1 MTDRARVLIVDDE
14 PDLLDILEFN
24 LSREGFEVSRAETGG
39 EALNLLEAGPLPQ
52 VVLLDLM
59 LPDTTGVSICHKI
72 RSNPNTKHLP
82 VLMLT
87 AKDSN
92 DDKIVGFEMGADDYV
107 TKPFSVR
114 EVILRVRA
122 LLRRAQSGDSAPH
135 PAAAEVGQVLAIG
148 PLRVDIGAHR
158 VSVLGEECALTAL
171 EFRLVS
177 TLVERAGRVQTRER
191 LLEDVWEMRADTTTR
206 TVDTHVTRLRRKLGA
221 AGGLIETI
229 RGVGY
234 RCKQANE
241 I

>member
-1 MTDRARVLIVDDE
+1 MSRPARLLIVDDE

-24 LSREGFEVSRAETGG
+24 LTHEGFAVSRAETGAEA
-39 EALNLLEAGPLPQ
+39 EALLKREPLPEL
-52 VVLLDLM
+52 VILDLM
-59 LPDTTGVSICHKI
+59 LPDTSGVSICHRI
-72 RSNPNTKHLP
+72 RSNPATKHLP

-87 AKDSN
+87 AKDSA
-92 DDKIVGFEMGADDYV
+92 DDKVVGFEMGADDYV

-122 LLRRAQSGDSAPH
+122 LLRRSVQGDASSGASVDSEQLMH
-135 PAAAEVGQVLAIG
+135 IG
-148 PLRVDIGAHR
+148 PLQVDIGAHR
-158 VSVLGEECALTAL
+158 VSVEGVECTLTAL

-206 TVDTHVTRLRRKLGA
+206 TVDTHVTRLRRKLGV
-221 AGGLIETI
+221 AGPLIETI

-234 RCKQANE
+234 RCKQASE
-241 I
+241 V

>member
-24 LSREGFEVSRAETGG
+24 LSREGFDVLRAETGA
-39 EALNLLEAGPLPQ
+39 EALTVLESGALPQ
-52 VVLLDLM
+52 AVLLDLM
-59 LPDTTGVSICHKI
+59 LPDTSGVSICHKI

-87 AKDSN
+87 AKDSS

-114 EVILRVRA
+114 EVILRLRA
-122 LLRRAQSGDSAPH
+122 LLRRSQRGEAQ
-135 PAAAEVGQVLAIG
+135 AAAATNVGQVMSIG

-158 VSVLGEECALTAL
+158 VLVEGQECALTAL

-234 RCKQANE
+234 RCKQASE
-241 I
+241 V